1 MKILKE
7 NKLLKIVSLNSISV
21 VVSFFLGIAS
31 TKIVSVFLGTSGM
44 ALLGSFKNFA
54 SMFKSMSTL
63 GINNLVVKL
72 VVENKNDKKELSIIY
87 STFFWIFLL
96 ISVVLGGVVL
106 IFSGFIADFLFFN
119 NSYVIPIQFFGL
131 FLPLVVINA
140 FWMAIYN
147 GLEEFKKIVFIQIF
161 SNILVFGL
169 TAFLIWKQNIFGGL
183 LSIALS
189 ELILVMV
196 TFLFVRRDKSYFQ
209 FDLERIIN
217 KKYFKAILKFSSMAF
232 VSAVLVPMTLMLI
245 RNHIVNEYSIS
256 EAGFWDAVN
265 RLSGFYM
272 MIFSSGLTLYY
283 MPKLASLKTDKEFKE
298 ELKSYFKIFVPL
310 FIIMLFA
317 VFLFK
322 GIIIDLAFTTEFSK
336 IKDVLIWQLLGDL
349 LRIMTLA
356 FGYQIVAKAMIKKYF
371 ILEIAFNLLYLFLS
385 YYLVQIS
392 LFEGALQAYFFANLF
407 LFILILWM
415 FRKLFFIPSSN
426 SNT

>member
-21 VVSFFLGIAS
+21 VVSFFLGLAS
-31 TKIVSVFLGTSGM
+31 TKIVSVFMGPSGM
-44 ALLGSFKNFA
+44 ALLGSFKNFT

-96 ISVVLGGVVL
+96 LSVILGGL
-106 IFSGFIADFLFFN
+106 IMIFSGFIADFLFFN
-119 NSYVIPIQFFGL
+119 NSYVIPVQFFGL
-131 FLPLVVINA
+131 FLPMVVINA

-147 GLEEFKKIVFIQIF
+147 GLEEFKTIVFIQII
-161 SNILVFGL
+161 SNILVFAL

-183 LSIALS
+183 LSVALS
-189 ELILVMV
+189 ELLLVMV

-209 FDLERIIN
+209 FDLQRIIN
-217 KKYFKAILKFSSMAF
+217 QKYLNAILKFSSMALL
-232 VSAVLVPMTLMLI
+232 SAVLVPMTLMLI
-245 RNHIVNEYSIS
+245 RNHIVNQNSIE
-256 EAGFWDAVN
+256 EAGIWDAVN

-272 MIFSSGLTLYY
+272 MIFSSGLSLYY
-283 MPKLASLKTDKEFKE
+283 MPKLASLKTDGEFKE

-310 FIIMLFA
+310 FVILLIA
-317 VFLFK
+317 VFLIK
-322 GIIIDLAFTTEFSK
+322 GFIIDLVFTPVFSR
-336 IKDVLIWQLLGDL
+336 IKEVLIWQLSGDL

-356 FGYQIVAKAMIKKYF
+356 FGYQIVAKAMIKEYF
-371 ILEIAFNLLYLFLS
+371 ILEIAFNLLYLLLS

-392 LFEGALQAYFFANLF
+392 TFEGALRAYFFANLF

-415 FRKLFFIPSSN
+415 FRKLFLSPASKS
-426 SNT
+426 TV